1 MQNDALTKNICEFS
15 VENTHT
21 SASVHKALKLF
32 CLQAMCL
39 ETSQIRSKHEAH
51 VVEESFKHNLNAK
64 IYQSCIEAGWF
75 FTSKSVQFFS

>member
-1 MQNDALTKNICEFS
+1 MQNDALTKNIYEFS

-39 ETSQIRSKHEAH
+39 ETSQIRSKHEASARRRG
-51 VVEESFKHNLNAK
+51 ELQAQFK
-64 IYQSCIEAGWF
+64 C
-75 FTSKSVQFFS
+75 